1 MYCHR
6 TITMEVL
13 SNDSFVRWRESC
25 LWEGDNRV
33 KISVILELNP
43 IRATFVSF
51 NGEESRVW
59 KCCDGSM
66 ILNEIIDR
74 VIPLQQTNVSISR
87 DYVIEFIKGLCDI
100 GLLTLSKQ
108 EGEILHKSWGGD
120 EIVKRNVYVDSDDE
134 DGSVTILNNRTNL
147 LTQLNHDWPLL
158 WRLCDGTHTISQI
171 VSELVTNSRD
181 MLPIDI
187 RLRLRYLEWIG
198 AVSVYIPG
206 GKSNAQ

>member
-1 MYCHR
+1 MD
-6 TITMEVL
+6 VL
-13 SNDSFVRWRESC
+13 SKDSFVRWRASC
-25 LWEGDNRV
+25 LWEGDNKV
-33 KISVILELNP
+33 KISIIIELDP
-43 IRATFVSF
+43 IRATSISL

-66 ILNEIIDR
+66 TLNEIIDR
-74 VIPLQQTNVSISR
+74 VIHFQQTNVSISR
-87 DYVIEFIKGLCDI
+87 DYVVDFIKGLCDI

-108 EGEILHKSWGGD
+108 KGEILHKSWGGD

-147 LTQLNHDWPLL
+147 LTQLNHDWTLL
-158 WRLCDGTHTISQI
+158 WRLCDRTHTISQI

-181 MLPIDI
+181 ILPIDL
-187 RLRLRYLEWIG
+187 RLRLRYLERIG
-198 AVSVYIPG
+198 AVSVSIPG